1 MTSPA
6 FDLSGR
12 VALVTG
18 AARGLGFQ
26 MAKALGAAG
35 ASVYLGG
42 RDAATLEAA
51 CAKLAADGIEARPLP
66 FDPGDIGMAAAA
78 LDRLIAEAGALDI
91 LVNNAAARNRRSL
104 DAFEP
109 GDAAALVATNLVAPF
124 ELSRLAAKHMTA
136 RGHGRII
143 NVTSIAAHISL
154 PGDAVYGMSKGGLA
168 TATRALAAELGSK
181 GITVNAICPGFFAT
195 EFNAALV
202 ENEQVTRMPRE
213 RSALGRWGEPHEI
226 GGAAVFLASD
236 AASYVTGQTLA
247 VDGGY
252 MVHY

>member
-1 MTSPA
+1 MTPPA

-18 AARGLGFQ
+18 AARGLGFE

-42 RDAATLEAA
+42 RDAETLEAA
-51 CAKLAADGIEARPLP
+51 RAKLAEDGIETHPLP
-66 FDPGDIGMAAAA
+66 FDPTDITMAAAA
-78 LDRLIAEAGALDI
+78 LDRLIAETGTLDI

-104 DAFEP
+104 DDFEP

-124 ELSRLAAKHMTA
+124 EMSRLAAKHMAA

-143 NVTSIAAHISL
+143 NVTSIAAHVSL